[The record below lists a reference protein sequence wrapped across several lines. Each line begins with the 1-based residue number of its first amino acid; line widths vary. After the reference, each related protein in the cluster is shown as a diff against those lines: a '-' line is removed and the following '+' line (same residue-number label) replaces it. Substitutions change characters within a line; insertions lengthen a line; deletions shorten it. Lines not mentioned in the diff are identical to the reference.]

1 MSTAPAIE
9 IKNLDELKEPLQ
21 AFVDKFSLSRREH
34 DVLALLVHQVVSA
47 ENISE
52 HLGISRNTVRIHL
65 KNINTKVGTTSKSE
79 LLGRFIEFVISQRE
93 IDSSNVAE
101 TDLLILIADDD
112 DSYVDLVTK
121 ASESAIGSDIQFKHV
136 NDGQQMMEYL
146 EGTKRNDPNCTRPHI
161 ILLDLNMPKMN
172 GFQALERLKTD
183 PHLNEIPV
191 VVFTA
196 SSTKAD
202 VSNIYALGGN
212 SYVTKP
218 GGYQQLKQVMHGI
231 VSYWGRIGA
240 LPNSTKS

>member
-1 MSTAPAIE
+1 MSTAPVMDL
-9 IKNLDELKEPLQ
+9 KGLDELKEPLE
-21 AFVDKFSLSRREH
+21 AFVAKHGLSKREH

-79 LLGRFIEFVISQRE
+79 LLGKFIEFVIQQRE
-93 IDSSNVAE
+93 IGSEEVTE

-112 DSYVDLVTK
+112 DSYVDLVRK
-121 ASESAIGSDIQFKHV
+121 ASESAIGSDIKFRHV
-136 NDGQQMMEYL
+136 SDGHQMIEYL
-146 EGTKRNDPNCTRPHI
+146 EGTKRNDPSCKRPHI

-183 PHLNEIPV
+183 PQLNEIPV
-191 VVFTA
+191 VVFTS
-196 SSTKAD
+196 SSTQAD

-240 LPNSTKS
+240 LPSHKS

>member
-1 MSTAPAIE
+1 MSTAPVME
-9 IKNLDELKEPLQ
+9 VKNLDELKEPLA
-21 AFVDKFSLSRREH
+21 AFVSKHSLSRREH
-34 DVLALLVHQVVSA
+34 DVLTLLVHQVVSA

-79 LLGRFIEFVISQRE
+79 LLGKFIEFVIQHRDISNE
-93 IDSSNVAE
+93 ISDTN
-101 TDLLILIADDD
+101 LLILIADDD
-112 DSYVDLVTK
+112 ESYVDLVRK
-121 ASESAIGSDIQFKHV
+121 ASESAIGPEVQFSHV
-136 NDGQQMMEYL
+136 SDGQQMIDYL
-146 EGTKRNDPNCTRPHI
+146 ENSKKMDKESPRPHI

-183 PHLNEIPV
+183 PQLNEIPV
-191 VVFTA
+191 VVFTS
-196 SSTKAD
+196 SSTQAD

-218 GGYQQLKQVMHGI
+218 GGYHELKQVILGI

-240 LPNSTKS
+240 LPSTNGV